1 MLRFTLDSASEFLF
15 GADVHSLSAGLP
27 YPKTSPLSANR
38 KPHRSDQFANSF
50 MAAQS
55 AASSRSRYGDSWP
68 LGEFWEDKV
77 KKQMANVYA
86 FVDPIIKDALARKK
100 DSEKLSVDDQEGDV
114 LLTHLINVTDG
125 TSEVTFGNNI
135 THVSQILAL

>member
-27 YPKTSPLSANR
+27 YPKTSHLSATR
-38 KPHRSDQFANSF
+38 KVHRSDQFANSF

-55 AASSRSRYGDSWP
+55 AAAARSRYGDSWP

-77 KKQMANVYA
+77 KKEMTNVYA
-86 FVDPIIKDALARKK
+86 FVDPIIRDALARKK
-100 DSEKLSVDDQEGDV
+100 DSEIFAKDDEEEDV
-114 LLTHLINVTDG
+114 LLAHLIKITDG
-125 TSEVTFGNNI
+125 MSFV
-135 THVSQILAL
+135 AL